1 MPYDNV
7 NRIDRPDMMPD
18 GAELL
23 YKASFNRA
31 WGGAE
36 GSVRQQLEN
45 AHKNAISAV
54 GRKFCKNETGA
65 WTKV

>member
-1 MPYDNV
+1 MSYEKFNLDSMPD
-7 NRIDRPDMMPD
+7 IMPD

-36 GSVRQQLEN
+36 GTLRQQLEV
-45 AHKNAISAV
+45 AHQNAISAV
-54 GRKFCKNETGA
+54 ERKFCK
-65 WTKV
+65 TKSGGWIKI